1 MPEHPVT
8 PAYEF
13 DPELAEIAA
22 LAVNAPPTD
31 PVAAREQMVAMMAT
45 LQLDVDESGLD
56 IDDRVVPGPP
66 GDPDV
71 TVRVYSPKQRAA
83 AAVPAV
89 LYIHG
94 GGFFLGSIDTE
105 HGGSARLAQDLGVVV
120 VSVEYRLAPEHPFP
134 APLEDCYAA
143 LVLLHE
149 QADALGVDTT
159 RIAIN
164 GGSAGGGLAAG
175 LALLARD
182 RGGPAICFQYLGIP
196 ELDDRLETP
205 SMQQFHDTPM
215 WSRPSA
221 VKSWE
226 WYLGDAYGSDDVSPY
241 AAPARATDVAGLPPA
256 YISTME
262 FDPLRDEGIMY
273 ALKLMAAGV
282 QVELHSFPGT
292 FHGSAM
298 VQHAAVTKREGV
310 ERYVVFRR
318 ALGLGDDRA

>member
-22 LAVNAPPTD
+22 LSVNPAPTD
-31 PVAAREQMVAMMAT
+31 PVAARERMVEMMAS
-45 LQLDVDESGLD
+45 LQLDLDVSGLD
-56 IDDRVVPGPP
+56 IEDRTIAGAT

-71 TVRVYSPKQRAA
+71 LVRVYSPKVRTADP
-83 AAVPAV
+83 VPAV

-105 HGGSARLAQDLGVVV
+105 HGGSARLAQELGVVV

-134 APLEDCYAA
+134 AGLEDCYAA
-143 LVLLHE
+143 LVWLSE
-149 QADALGVDTT
+149 QADALGVDTE
-159 RIAIN
+159 RVAIN

-196 ELDDRLETP
+196 ELDDRLDTP

-226 WYLGDAYGSDDVSPY
+226 WYLGDAYGTDEVSPY
-241 AAPARATDVAGLPPA
+241 AAPARGTDHPRHPPPH
-256 YISTME
+256 IT
-262 FDPLRDEGIMY
+262 
-273 ALKLMAAGV
+273 
-282 QVELHSFPGT
+282 
-292 FHGSAM
+292 
-298 VQHAAVTKREGV
+298 TKQ
-310 ERYVVFRR
+310 
-318 ALGLGDDRA
+318 

>member
-8 PAYEF
+8 PAYKF

-22 LAVNAPPTD
+22 LAVNPAPTD
-31 PVAAREQMVAMMAT
+31 PVAAREQMVAMMAS
-45 LQLDVDESGLD
+45 LQLDIDESGLD
-56 IDDRVVPGPP
+56 IDDRVIPGPP

-71 TVRVYSPKQRAA
+71 TVRVYSPKARAA
-83 AAVPAV
+83 DAVPAV

-143 LVLLHE
+143 LVWLHE
-149 QADALGVDTT
+149 NADALGVDPE
-159 RIAIN
+159 RVAIN

-310 ERYVVFRR
+310 ERYVVLRR
-318 ALGLGDDRA
+318 ALGLHPD

>member
-1 MPEHPVT
+1 MSEHPVT
-8 PAYEF
+8 PAYKF

-22 LAVNAPPTD
+22 LAVNPAPTD
-31 PVAAREQMVAMMAT
+31 PVAAREQMVAMMAS
-45 LQLDVDESGLD
+45 LQLDVDVSGLD
-56 IDDRVVPGPP
+56 IEDRVIPGPP
-66 GDPDV
+66 DAPDV
-71 TVRVYSPKQRAA
+71 TVRVYSPKTRTAD
-83 AAVPAV
+83 AVPAV

-105 HGGSARLAQDLGVVV
+105 HGGSARLADELGVVV
-120 VSVEYRLAPEHPFP
+120 VSVEYRLAPEDPFP
-134 APLEDCYAA
+134 AGLEDCYAA
-143 LVLLHE
+143 LVWLHD
-149 QADALGVDTT
+149 QADALGVDTE
-159 RIAIN
+159 RVAIN

-215 WSRPSA
+215 WARPSA

-262 FDPLRDEGIMY
+262 FDPLRDEGIHY
-273 ALKLMAAGV
+273 ALKLMEAGV

-298 VQHAAVTKREGV
+298 VTHAAVTKREGV
-310 ERYVVFRR
+310 ERFVVLRR
-318 ALGLGDDRA
+318 ALGLDQG

>member
-8 PAYEF
+8 PAYQF

-22 LAVNAPPTD
+22 LAVNPAPTD
-31 PVAAREQMVAMMAT
+31 PVAAREQMVAMMAS
-45 LQLDVDESGLD
+45 LQLDIDESGLD
-56 IDDRVVPGPP
+56 IDDRVVPGAA

-71 TVRVYSPKQRAA
+71 TVRVYSPKARAA
-83 AAVPAV
+83 DAVPAV

-120 VSVEYRLAPEHPFP
+120 VSVDYRLAPEHPFP

-143 LVLLHE
+143 LVWLHE
-149 QADALGVDTT
+149 QADALGVDPTC
-159 RIAIN
+159 IAIN

-226 WYLGDAYGSDDVSPY
+226 WYLGDAYGTDHVSPY

-262 FDPLRDEGIMY
+262 FDPLRDEGIHY
-273 ALKLMAAGV
+273 ALKLMEAGV

-318 ALGLGDDRA
+318 ALGLDRD